1 MMNKTSVLAISKLL
15 VRLLV
20 GLVFLVAAVLKLF
33 GIDSFE
39 LYIYSFNIFGYGIT
53 TVLSRLL
60 IAAEILMGLGLMLKI
75 RYKEVWNLTMLAFI
89 GFTLFLVYV
98 IIFRNDDNCHCFGDL
113 VRLNP
118 SESIIKNVVSM
129 FLLLFVRREDDYSF
143 KPCLKKWLIGISV
156 AIAIILPF
164 IVFPMDTVYNMIAS
178 KDNNINTIE
187 FENSLRDPKTV
198 NLLHFEML
206 NDSMLV
212 RHDTLATIDLSE
224 DRYIINFIAAGCEF
238 CKLGA
243 KKLSMIIEH
252 NNIDKRHLK
261 FLVWGY
267 DADIVEFMG
276 ETNTTGYEFW
286 FVNPMKSID
295 ITYGRFPTYVWL
307 DDGKIV
313 TSGDLRDLSEEK
325 ILKFLT
331 D

>member
-1 MMNKTSVLAISKLL
+1 M
-15 VRLLV
+15 
-20 GLVFLVAAVLKLF
+20 VFIVAAVLKLF

-39 LYIYSFNIFGYGIT
+39 LYIYSFKIFGFGLT
-53 TVLSRLL
+53 AVLSRML

-75 RYKEVWNLTMLAFI
+75 RYKEVWSLTMLAFV

-178 KDNNINTIE
+178 KNNNINTIE

-198 NLLHFEML
+198 NLLHFEMV
-206 NDSMLV
+206 NDSMYV
-212 RHDTLATIDLSE
+212 SHDTVARLNLS
-224 DRYIINFIAAGCEF
+224 DGRYIVSFVTAGCDF
-238 CKLGA
+238 CKFGA
-243 KKLSMIIEH
+243 SKLSMIAEH
-252 NNIDKRHLK
+252 NGIDKVHLK

-267 DADIVEFMG
+267 DADIVRFRE
-276 ETNTTGYEFW
+276 ETNTADSDYW
-286 FVNPMKSID
+286 FIHPKKSID
-295 ITYGRFPTYVWL
+295 ITYGRFPTYIWL
-307 DDGKIV
+307 NNGKIV
-313 TSGDLRDLSEEK
+313 TSGDLRNLNENG
-325 ILKFLT
+325 IVNFIT
-331 D
+331 TTN

>member
-1 MMNKTSVLAISKLL
+1 M
-15 VRLLV
+15 
-20 GLVFLVAAVLKLF
+20 VFIVAAVLKLF

-75 RYKEVWNLTMLAFI
+75 RYKEIWNLTMLAFV

-129 FLLLFVRREDDYSF
+129 LLLLFVRKEEDYGF
-143 KPCLKKWLIGISV
+143 KPRLKKWLVGISV
-156 AIAIILPF
+156 TIALILPF

-178 KDNNINTIE
+178 KNNNINTIE

-198 NLLHFEML
+198 NLLHFEMV
-206 NDSMLV
+206 NDSMYV
-212 RHDTLATIDLSE
+212 SHDTMATLDLSY
-224 DRYIINFIAAGCEF
+224 DRYIVSFISAGCGF

-243 KKLSMIIEH
+243 NKLSMIFEH
-252 NNIDKRHLK
+252 NNINQQHLI

-267 DADIVEFMG
+267 DADIVAFRN
-276 ETNTTGYEFW
+276 ETNTSESDYW
-286 FVNPMKSID
+286 FINPMKSID
-295 ITYGRFPTYVWL
+295 ITYGKFPTYVWT
-307 DDGKIV
+307 DRGNIV
-313 TSGDLRDLSEEK
+313 SSGDLRDLSEEK
-325 ILKFLT
+325 ILQFLT